1 MNLQEQIYR
10 INEMMGIIVEDNK
23 SRLLDIIDRE
33 GFYTI
38 MKFVGGPEKIRKIMG
53 RDYIINQIGKDV
65 NRWGNMYRGEYN
77 IDWDIPYKHDEKRGL
92 FHEVTVIGGDYVVIE
107 IYDDDT
113 FNYKEEYNL
122 SYEELPDNVFDE
134 VVKYLSYR
142 QDFFNENSIN

>member
-1 MNLQEQIYR
+1 MNLREQIYR

>member
-1 MNLQEQIYR
+1 
-10 INEMMGIIVEDNK
+10 MMGIIVEDNK

>member
-1 MNLQEQIYR
+1 
-10 INEMMGIIVEDNK
+10 
-23 SRLLDIIDRE
+23 
-33 GFYTI
+33 
-38 MKFVGGPEKIRKIMG
+38 
-53 RDYIINQIGKDV
+53 
-65 NRWGNMYRGEYN
+65 
-77 IDWDIPYKHDEKRGL
+77 
-92 FHEVTVIGGDYVVIE
+92 VTVIGGDYVVIE

>member
-1 MNLQEQIYR
+1 
-10 INEMMGIIVEDNK
+10 MMGVIVEDNK
-23 SRLLDIIDRE
+23 SRLLDLIDRE
-33 GFYTI
+33 GFYKI
-38 MKFVGGPEKIRKIMG
+38 MQVVGGPEKLRKIMG
-53 RDYIINQIGKDV
+53 RDYMISQIGKDV

-77 IDWDIPYKHDEKRGL
+77 IDWNILYKHYEKHGL
-92 FHEVTVIGGDYVVIE
+92 LHEVTVIGEDYVVIE
-107 IYDDDT
+107 IYDDDA